1 MIANLFR
8 GPDRV
13 ARRALELYSGAGRR
27 DRLHVRL
34 RWATCPIAVV
44 DAEVP
49 TRGRV
54 LEIGCGHGLVSAYLA
69 LACPEREVR
78 GVDIDERKLTI
89 ARAAAAR
96 LDAGDGS
103 LELALSDGGF
113 VPAGPWDAIVIVD
126 VLYLLDADH
135 ELALLDACV
144 AELAPAGS
152 LVIKE
157 TDVVPR
163 LKHTIARLQEVF
175 ATRVLRITAGE
186 SLAFTPIGELAE
198 HLDDQGLSVTVRR
211 VDGGY
216 PHPHSLLVARRRPS

>member
-13 ARRALELYSGAGRR
+13 ARRALALYSGAARR
-27 DRLHVRL
+27 DRVHVRV
-34 RWATCPIAVV
+34 RWATCPVAAI

-69 LACPEREVR
+69 VACPEREVL
-78 GVDIDERKLTI
+78 GVDIDERKLSI

-96 LDAGDGS
+96 LDGQGAS
-103 LELALSDGGF
+103 LQFASSDGGA

-144 AELAPAGS
+144 AELAPTGS

-163 LKHTIARLQEVF
+163 LKHTIARLQEIF
-175 ATRVLRITAGE
+175 ATRVFRITAGE
-186 SLAFTPIGELAE
+186 SLAFTPIGELAD
-198 HLDDQGLSVTVRR
+198 HLGDQGLSVTVRR
-211 VDGGY
+211 VDSGY